1 MNYAEARALM
11 EGTISDD
18 TLRKHSLAAGAVMQA
33 LAKKLGEDEEQ
44 WGVAG
49 LLHDLD
55 FQQTADDPDNHGVLS
70 MQMLEGKDLP
80 QDTLHAIQAHNA
92 EYTGVPR
99 ESKLDLALTAG
110 ETITGLVVAT
120 ALVYPDQKLAS
131 VKPKSITKRMK
142 SPAFARKVS
151 RENIQL
157 CEDLG
162 IPVPEFCALA
172 LTAMQGISDDLGL

>member
-1 MNYAEARALM
+1 
-11 EGTISDD
+11 
-18 TLRKHSLAAGAVMQA
+18 MQA

-55 FQQTADDPDNHGVLS
+55 FQETADDPDNHGVLS
-70 MQMLEGKDLP
+70 MKMLEGKDLP

-99 ESKLDLALTAG
+99 ASKLDLALTAG

-120 ALVYPDQKLAS
+120 ALVYPDKKLAS

-142 SPAFARKVS
+142 SPAFARKVN
-151 RENIQL
+151 RENIKL

-162 IPVPEFCALA
+162 IPVAEFSGLA